1 LDNKIIKSYILSLD
15 KLIYGVKIQTNKL
28 HSVILWLKLFD
39 RPLSTISGSAAASKA
54 ALRPE
59 LDAGTKQ
66 ALRVW

>member
-1 LDNKIIKSYILSLD
+1 LDNKIIKSCILSLD
-15 KLIYGVKIQTNKL
+15 KLIYGAKIQTNKL

-39 RPLSTISGSAAASKA
+39 RSLSTISGSATDSKA

-59 LDAGTKQ
+59 LDVGTKQ